1 MMSKE
6 DLKLELID
14 SLEKIYYME
23 AFSQLAEFLQGELYL
38 LRFLALNKGEEI
50 GPSELSERLHMSRPR
65 ITATI
70 AALKKKEL
78 VSTELDKKDRRRL
91 KVEITKKGLETIFK
105 KQSTVDENFE
115 EFINGIGEED
125 TKELIRIV
133 DLAVKIMENKQV
145 ENGEKIWKILFI

>member
-1 MMSKE
+1 MSKE

-38 LRFLALNKGEEI
+38 LRFLSLNKGEEI

-65 ITATI
+65 VTATI
-70 AALKKKEL
+70 STLRKKGF
-78 VSTELDKKDRRRL
+78 VNTELDKKDRRRL
-91 KVEITKKGLETIFK
+91 KVRITKKGIDYIIK
-105 KQSTVDENFE
+105 KQTIVNENFE
-115 EFINGIGEED
+115 EFINGIGED
-125 TKELIRIV
+125 DSRELIRIV

-145 ENGEKIWKILFI
+145 KNGEKLWKILFI

>member
-1 MMSKE
+1 MNKKV
-6 DLKLELID
+6 LKLELID

-38 LRFLALNKGEEI
+38 LRFLALNKEVEI

-70 AALKKKEL
+70 SALRKKGF
-78 VSTELDKKDRRRL
+78 VNTELDKKDRRRL
-91 KVEITKKGLETIFK
+91 KVRITKKGIDYIIK
-105 KQSTVDENFE
+105 KQALVDENFE

-133 DLAVKIMENKQV
+133 DLAVEIMKNKKSL
-145 ENGEKIWKILFI
+145 NGEKL

>member
-1 MMSKE
+1 MNKKV
-6 DLKLELID
+6 LKLELID

-38 LRFLALNKGEEI
+38 LRFLALNKEVEI

-70 AALKKKEL
+70 SALRKKGF
-78 VSTELDKKDRRRL
+78 VNTELDKKDRRRL
-91 KVEITKKGLETIFK
+91 KVRITKKGIDYIIK
-105 KQSTVDENFE
+105 KQALVDENFE

-133 DLAVKIMENKQV
+133 DLAVEIMKNKKNL
-145 ENGEKIWKILFI
+145 NGEKL